1 MSRNT
6 NLLIFEKGIII
17 HFKKR
22 KKSQTLQSSR
32 VIYGI
37 RLEGCVYY
45 KKENKKEKILIQ
57 RIFKQK
63 NNVLKNIKCYFLHS
77 K

>member
-45 KKENKKEKILIQ
+45 KKENKKEKILI
-57 RIFKQK
+57 
-63 NNVLKNIKCYFLHS
+63 
-77 K
+77 